1 MAQPLIESGIRCD
14 RILYRGTTNPVLEFD
29 FAQLRNVTEFPFS
42 ILIPQ
47 CEVERIFRERLA
59 SENIHI
65 LRNRAV
71 IGLRQSEDGTAVDVT
86 FEDGS
91 VVKTQYVIGAD
102 GSRSTVCPSCFCH
115 TILRSE
121 YEFGLF

>member
-29 FAQLRNVTEFPFS
+29 FAQLRDATEFPFS
-42 ILIPQ
+42 VLIPQ
-47 CEVERIFRERLA
+47 REVERIFREQLA
-59 SENIHI
+59 SENIHV
-65 LRNRAV
+65 LRNKAA
-71 IGLRQSEDGTAVDVT
+71 IGLRQSDDGTAVDVT
-86 FEDGS
+86 FVDGS

-102 GSRSTVCPSCFCH
+102 GSRSTVCPWH

-121 YEFGLF
+121 FEFGLL

>member
-42 ILIPQ
+42 MLIPQ

-86 FEDGS
+86 FEDGN
-91 VVKTQYVIGAD
+91 VVKTQYVIAAD
-102 GSRSTVCPSCFCH
+102 GSRSTVRAIVCCWHNFIS
-115 TILRSE
+115 
-121 YEFGLF
+121 GV